1 MYTDLSVGVLVGTCL
16 CTPVLLPTYMDVNVA
31 VWQSKDVIIYKN
43 SEEKLEKNSKTP
55 VRHKRCWKKP
65 YKV

>member
-1 MYTDLSVGVLVGTCL
+1 MYTDLTVGVLVGTCL

-43 SEEKLEKNSKTP
+43 SEEKLG
-55 VRHKRCWKKP
+55 KKF
-65 YKV
+65 